1 MPKIKIAVLGSSGS
15 IGVQTL
21 NVVRR
26 HPELFSVVLLANG
39 SNTSML
45 KSQAEE
51 FGVKNAFCASV
62 CTDKEVL
69 AKPETYAEADIV
81 VNGIAG
87 LDGLEPSAA
96 VLSAGKILATANKES
111 IVCYGSHLKKIA
123 EKCGGEIR
131 PVDSEHSAMWQCLEQ
146 AENIKRLIITA
157 SGGAF
162 RDLTADELK
171 YAKASDALKHPN
183 WTMGKKVTV
192 DCATMVNKGLEIIEA
207 KQLFGVSDVKPVIHR
222 ESIIHSM
229 VEFWDGTVKAS
240 LSVPSMEIPIQYAIS
255 YPMRYDSNAQALDFS
270 AIKALSFEEPD
281 RNKYPALKLGE
292 EVALK
297 NDEFYNTVYAAADE
311 ALVPLYLSDKIGY
324 FDINSVIED
333 SLSRFSYRKVES
345 VEDVQSIAAEVSS
358 YVNKVTEDV

>member
-1 MPKIKIAVLGSSGS
+1 MK
-15 IGVQTL
+15 
-21 NVVRR
+21 VVRR

-39 SNTSML
+39 ANAGGL

-51 FGVKNAFCASV
+51 FGVKNAFSMSSHS
-62 CTDKEVL
+62 DKNVL
-69 AKPETYAEADIV
+69 ANPETYADADIV

-87 LDGLEPSAA
+87 LHGLGPSAA
-96 VLSAGKILATANKES
+96 ALSAGKILATANKES
-111 IVCYGSHLKKIA
+111 IVCFGSHLKKIA

-162 RDLTADELK
+162 RDLTVEELK
-171 YAKASDALKHPN
+171 HAKASDALKHPN

-207 KQLFGVSDVKPVIHR
+207 KQLFGISEIKPVIHR

-240 LSVPSMEIPIQYAIS
+240 LSAPSMEIPIQYALT
-255 YPMRYDSNAQALDFS
+255 YPLRYDSNAPELDFS
-270 AIKALSFEEPD
+270 AIGTLTFDEPD

-292 EVALK
+292 AVATE

-311 ALVPLYLSDKIGY
+311 TLVPLYLADKIGY

-333 SLSRFSYRKVES
+333 SLSKISYRKVES
-345 VEDVQSIAAEVSS
+345 VEDVKSIAAEVTS
-358 YVNKVTEDV
+358 YVNKVTEGI

>member
-1 MPKIKIAVLGSSGS
+1 M
-15 IGVQTL
+15 QTL

-39 SNTSML
+39 ANSAGL
-45 KSQAEE
+45 KAQAEE
-51 FGVKNAFCASV
+51 FGVKRAFSMSHNA
-62 CTDKEVL
+62 DKGVL
-69 AKPETYAEADIV
+69 ANPETYAEADIV

-96 VLSAGKILATANKES
+96 VLTAGKILATANKES
-111 IVCYGSHLKKIA
+111 IVCFGSHLKKIA

-131 PVDSEHSAMWQCLEQ
+131 PVDSEHSAMWQCLER
-146 AENIKRLIITA
+146 AENIRRLIITA

-162 RDLTADELK
+162 RDLTVDELK
-171 YAKASDALKHPN
+171 HAKAADALKHPN

-207 KQLFGVSDVKPVIHR
+207 KQLFGISEIKPVIHR

-229 VEFWDGTVKAS
+229 VEFTDGTVKAS
-240 LSVPSMEIPIQYAIS
+240 LSAPSMEIPIQYALS
-255 YPMRYDSNAQALDFS
+255 YPMRYDSNAPALDFS
-270 AIKALSFEEPD
+270 TLRTLTFAEPD

-292 EVALK
+292 EVASK

-311 ALVPLYLSDKIGY
+311 ALVPLYLNDKIGY
-324 FDINSVIED
+324 FDINSVIEAA
-333 SLSRFSYRKVES
+333 LSRISYRKVES
-345 VEDVQSIAAEVSS
+345 VDDVKSIAAEVSS
-358 YVNKVTEDV
+358 YVNKVTEGI